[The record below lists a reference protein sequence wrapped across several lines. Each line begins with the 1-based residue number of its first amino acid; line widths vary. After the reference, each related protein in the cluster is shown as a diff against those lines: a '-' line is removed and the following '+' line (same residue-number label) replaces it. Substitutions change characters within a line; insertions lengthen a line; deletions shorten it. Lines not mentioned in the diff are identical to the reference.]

1 MTGPT
6 LLDYIRDYLV
16 AEGIVRKPDVAGELP
31 PLWREPQDGAPAP
44 GERDGVYN
52 DDSAVLSI
60 FDTGGIARA
69 AYSPWRY
76 RTVDFWLRLAKPPL
90 FEQLSAEVTD
100 AFCGDQAAKFGWSM
114 AGLDVIESREWRPW
128 GRLGS
133 DENGWTYVAAFAFQ
147 VYAD

>member
-1 MTGPT
+1 MADPT

-16 AEGIVRKPDVAGELP
+16 AEAIVRKPDVAGALP

-44 GERDGVYN
+44 GEREGVAN
-52 DDSAVLSI
+52 SDSAVVSI
-60 FDTGGIARA
+60 FNTGGIGRV

-76 RTVDFWLRLAKPPL
+76 RTVDFWLRVKSAPAYEALAD
-90 FEQLSAEVTD
+90 QLTD
-100 AFCGDQAAKFGWSM
+100 AFCADQAAKFGWDM

-133 DENGWTYVAAFAFQ
+133 DAQGWTYVGAFVFQ
-147 VYAD
+147 LYV